1 MTCFYEHIC
10 DRSKFLGTK
19 INMGYG
25 DFNQNNNAQNKG
37 LLASGWRPL
46 NRDLDLEF
54 FANLVVNDTWNLTKR
69 TADLVSDI
77 ADALSRKQYSWWA
90 NILNVFSDGVQY
102 EFNELWNYI
111 TPEPASPDRRHK
123 DMLVA
128 QTPIV
133 QLISRDSIP
142 IEYVLNRLEETTV
155 KNILDI
161 LGKPDLI
168 TQYYWERYFYYPPE
182 RFTSWERLEVLGYV
196 SAYWQE
202 YDIWVQV
209 ETLEKGKRQYTIS
222 AQDLAPL
229 INKATYDLAVIL
241 SGYKSRVGR
250 IHSEYPIKSF
260 PAEIQSFSDRVQQ
273 AILEEDRVA
282 VLING
287 APGTGKTVWTQAIA
301 KEVLMPLG
309 YVIFILDRDAVEN
322 FVPPN
327 YLERICLIINEADNL
342 AKNRALE
349 SAQDNS
355 KTEHILSLLDGTLYQ
370 SVIDDAGIHMQQ
382 KLVVLMTCNTTER
395 MDPAL
400 LRKGRIDFTCE
411 FIHKFV

>member
-1 MTCFYEHIC
+1 
-10 DRSKFLGTK
+10 
-19 INMGYG
+19 MGYG
-25 DFNQNNNAQNKG
+25 DFNQNSNARNQG
-37 LLASGWRPL
+37 LLALGWRPL

-54 FANLVVNDTWNLTKR
+54 FASLVVNDTWNLTKR

-111 TPEPASPDRRHK
+111 TPDPASPNRRHK
-123 DMLVA
+123 DMLVV

-209 ETLEKGKRQYTIS
+209 ETLDKGKRQYTIS

-282 VLING
+282 VLVNG

-411 FIHKFV
+411 FMHKFV

>member
-1 MTCFYEHIC
+1 
-10 DRSKFLGTK
+10 
-19 INMGYG
+19 MGYG

-37 LLASGWRPL
+37 LLAAGWRPL
-46 NRDLDLEF
+46 NRDLDVGF
-54 FANLVVNDTWNLTKR
+54 FANIVVNDTWNFTKR
-69 TADLVSDI
+69 GVDFLSDV

-90 NILNVFSDGVQY
+90 NILNVFSDSVQY

-111 TPEPASPDRRHK
+111 TPDPAAPDRRHK
-123 DMLVA
+123 DVIVA

-133 QLISRDSIP
+133 QFVSRDSIP
-142 IEYVLNRLEETTV
+142 IEYVLNRLEEITV
-155 KNILDI
+155 KNILEI

-168 TQYYWERYFYYPPE
+168 TQYYWERYFYYPTD

-209 ETLEKGKRQYTIS
+209 ETYEKGKRQYTIS
-222 AQDLAPL
+222 AKDLAPL

-241 SGYKSRVGR
+241 SGYKSRVGK
-250 IHSEYPIKSF
+250 INSDHPIRSF
-260 PAEIQSFSDRVQQ
+260 PAEIQSFTDRVQQ
-273 AILEEDRVA
+273 AILEERQVA
-282 VLING
+282 VLVNG
-287 APGTGKTVWTQAIA
+287 EPGTGKTVWTQALA

-309 YVIFILDRDAVEN
+309 YVIFILDHDAVEN
-322 FVPPN
+322 FVPPS

-355 KTEHILSLLDGTLYQ
+355 KTEHILGLLDGTLYQ
-370 SVIDDAGIHMQQ
+370 SVIDESGIHIQQ
-382 KLVVLMTCNTTER
+382 KLVVLMTCNTTDR

-400 LRKGRIDFTCE
+400 LRKGRIDFTYE
-411 FIHKFV
+411 FVHKFV

>member
-1 MTCFYEHIC
+1 
-10 DRSKFLGTK
+10 
-19 INMGYG
+19 MGYG

-46 NRDLDLEF
+46 NRDLDVGFL
-54 FANLVVNDTWNLTKR
+54 ANIIFNDTWNLTKR
-69 TADLVSDI
+69 SVDFASDV
-77 ADALSRKQYSWWA
+77 ADALTRRQYSWWA
-90 NILNVFSDGVQY
+90 NILNVFSDSVQY

-111 TPEPASPDRRHK
+111 TPDPASPDRRHQ
-123 DMLVA
+123 DVLIA

-133 QLISRDSIP
+133 QLVSRDSIP
-142 IEYVLNRLEETTV
+142 IDYVLNRLEEITV
-155 KNILDI
+155 KNILKI

-168 TQYYWERYFYYPPE
+168 TQYYWERYFYYPVD
-182 RFTSWERLEVLGYV
+182 RFTSWERLEVMGYV

-202 YDIWVQV
+202 HDIWVQI
-209 ETLEKGKRQYTIS
+209 EPLEKGKRQYTIS
-222 AQDLAPL
+222 AKNLAPL
-229 INKATYDLAVIL
+229 INKATYNVAVIL
-241 SGYKSRVGR
+241 SGYKSRVGQ
-250 IHSEYPIKSF
+250 INSEYPIRSF
-260 PAEIQSFSDRVQQ
+260 STEIQSFTDRVQQ

-282 VLING
+282 VMVNG
-287 APGTGKTVWTQAIA
+287 APGTGKTVWTQALA

-309 YVIFILDRDAVEN
+309 YVIFILDHDAVEN
-322 FVPPN
+322 FVPPS

-349 SAQDNS
+349 SAQENN

-370 SVIDDAGIHMQQ
+370 SVIDESGIHPQQ
-382 KLVVLMTCNTTER
+382 KLVVLMTCNTTDR

-400 LRKGRIDFTCE
+400 LRKGRIDFTYE

>member
-1 MTCFYEHIC
+1 
-10 DRSKFLGTK
+10 
-19 INMGYG
+19 MGYG

-37 LLASGWRPL
+37 LLAAGWRPL
-46 NRDLDLEF
+46 NRDLDVGF
-54 FANLVVNDTWNLTKR
+54 FANIVVNDTWNFTKR
-69 TADLVSDI
+69 GVDFMSDV

-90 NILNVFSDGVQY
+90 NILNVFSDSVQY

-111 TPEPASPDRRHK
+111 TPDPAAPDRRHK
-123 DMLVA
+123 DVIVA

-133 QLISRDSIP
+133 QFVSRDSIP
-142 IEYVLNRLEETTV
+142 IEYVLNRLEEITV
-155 KNILDI
+155 KNILEI

-168 TQYYWERYFYYPPE
+168 TQYYWERYFYYPTD

-209 ETLEKGKRQYTIS
+209 ETYEKGKRQYTIS
-222 AQDLAPL
+222 AKDLAPL
-229 INKATYDLAVIL
+229 ISKATYDLAVIL
-241 SGYKSRVGR
+241 SGYKSRVGK
-250 IHSEYPIKSF
+250 INSDYPIRSF
-260 PAEIQSFSDRVQQ
+260 PAEIQSFTDRVQQ
-273 AILEEDRVA
+273 AILEERQVA
-282 VLING
+282 VLVNG
-287 APGTGKTVWTQAIA
+287 EPGTGKTVWTQALA

-309 YVIFILDRDAVEN
+309 YVIFILDHDAVEN
-322 FVPPN
+322 FVPPS

-355 KTEHILSLLDGTLYQ
+355 KTEHILGLLDGTLYQ
-370 SVIDDAGIHMQQ
+370 SVIDESGIHIQQ
-382 KLVVLMTCNTTER
+382 KLVVLMTCNTTDR

-400 LRKGRIDFTCE
+400 LRKGRIDFTYE
-411 FIHKFV
+411 FVHKFV

>member
-1 MTCFYEHIC
+1 
-10 DRSKFLGTK
+10 
-19 INMGYG
+19 MGYG
-25 DFNQNNNAQNKG
+25 DFNQNSNAKNKG
-37 LLASGWRPL
+37 LLALGWRPL

-54 FANLVVNDTWNLTKR
+54 FASLVVNDTWNLTKR

-111 TPEPASPDRRHK
+111 TPDPASPNRRHK
-123 DMLVA
+123 DMLVV

-209 ETLEKGKRQYTIS
+209 ETLDKGKRQYTIS

-273 AILEEDRVA
+273 GILEEDRVA
-282 VLING
+282 VLVNG

-411 FIHKFV
+411 FMHKFV

>member
-1 MTCFYEHIC
+1 
-10 DRSKFLGTK
+10 
-19 INMGYG
+19 MGYG

-37 LLASGWRPL
+37 LLAAGWRPL
-46 NRDLDLEF
+46 NRDLDVGF
-54 FANLVVNDTWNLTKR
+54 FANIVVNDTWNFTKR
-69 TADLVSDI
+69 GVDFLSDV
-77 ADALSRKQYSWWA
+77 ADALSRKQYAWWA
-90 NILNVFSDGVQY
+90 NILNVFSDSVQY

-111 TPEPASPDRRHK
+111 TPDPAAPDRRHK
-123 DMLVA
+123 DVIVA

-133 QLISRDSIP
+133 QFVSRDSIP
-142 IEYVLNRLEETTV
+142 IEYVLNRLEEITV
-155 KNILDI
+155 KNILEI

-168 TQYYWERYFYYPPE
+168 TQYYWERYFYYPTD

-209 ETLEKGKRQYTIS
+209 ETYEKGKRQYTIS
-222 AQDLAPL
+222 AKDLAPL

-241 SGYKSRVGR
+241 SGYKSRVGK
-250 IHSEYPIKSF
+250 INSDYPIRSF
-260 PAEIQSFSDRVQQ
+260 PAEIQSFTDRVQQ
-273 AILEEDRVA
+273 AILEERQVA
-282 VLING
+282 VLVNG
-287 APGTGKTVWTQAIA
+287 EPGTGKTVWTQALA

-309 YVIFILDRDAVEN
+309 YVIFILDHDAVEN
-322 FVPPN
+322 FVPPS

-355 KTEHILSLLDGTLYQ
+355 KTEHILGLLDGTLYQ
-370 SVIDDAGIHMQQ
+370 SVIDESGIHIQQ
-382 KLVVLMTCNTTER
+382 KLVVLMTCNTTDR

-400 LRKGRIDFTCE
+400 LRKGRIDFTYE
-411 FIHKFV
+411 FVHKFV

>member
-1 MTCFYEHIC
+1 
-10 DRSKFLGTK
+10 
-19 INMGYG
+19 MGYG

-46 NRDLDLEF
+46 NRDLDVGFL
-54 FANLVVNDTWNLTKR
+54 ANILFNDTWNLTKR
-69 TADLVSDI
+69 SVDFASDV

-90 NILNVFSDGVQY
+90 NILNVFSDSVQY

-111 TPEPASPDRRHK
+111 TPDPASPDRRHK
-123 DMLVA
+123 DVLIA

-133 QLISRDSIP
+133 QLVSRDSIP
-142 IEYVLNRLEETTV
+142 IDYVLNRLEEITV
-155 KNILDI
+155 KNILKI

-168 TQYYWERYFYYPPE
+168 TQYYWERYFYYPAD
-182 RFTSWERLEVLGYV
+182 RFTSWERLEVMGYV

-202 YDIWVQV
+202 YDIWVQI
-209 ETLEKGKRQYTIS
+209 EPLEKGKRQYTVS
-222 AQDLAPL
+222 AKDLAPL
-229 INKATYDLAVIL
+229 INKATYNVAVIL
-241 SGYKSRVGR
+241 SGYKSRVGQ
-250 IHSEYPIKSF
+250 INSEYPIRSF

-273 AILEEDRVA
+273 AIIDEDRIA
-282 VLING
+282 VLVNG
-287 APGTGKTVWTQAIA
+287 APGTGKTAWTQALA

-309 YVIFILDRDAVEN
+309 YVIFILDHDAVEN
-322 FVPPN
+322 FVPPS

-349 SAQDNS
+349 SAQENN

-370 SVIDDAGIHMQQ
+370 SVIDESGIHPQQ
-382 KLVVLMTCNTTER
+382 KLVVLMTCNTTDR

-400 LRKGRIDFTCE
+400 LRKGRIDFTYE
-411 FIHKFV
+411 FMHKFV

>member
-1 MTCFYEHIC
+1 
-10 DRSKFLGTK
+10 
-19 INMGYG
+19 MGYG
-25 DFNQNNNAQNKG
+25 DFNQNSNAKNKG
-37 LLASGWRPL
+37 LLALGWRPL

-54 FANLVVNDTWNLTKR
+54 FASLVVNDTWNLTKR

-111 TPEPASPDRRHK
+111 TPDPASPNRRHK

-196 SAYWQE
+196 S
-202 YDIWVQV
+202 
-209 ETLEKGKRQYTIS
+209 S
-222 AQDLAPL
+222 
-229 INKATYDLAVIL
+229 
-241 SGYKSRVGR
+241 
-250 IHSEYPIKSF
+250 
-260 PAEIQSFSDRVQQ
+260 
-273 AILEEDRVA
+273 
-282 VLING
+282 
-287 APGTGKTVWTQAIA
+287 
-301 KEVLMPLG
+301 
-309 YVIFILDRDAVEN
+309 
-322 FVPPN
+322 
-327 YLERICLIINEADNL
+327 
-342 AKNRALE
+342 
-349 SAQDNS
+349 
-355 KTEHILSLLDGTLYQ
+355 
-370 SVIDDAGIHMQQ
+370 
-382 KLVVLMTCNTTER
+382 
-395 MDPAL
+395 
-400 LRKGRIDFTCE
+400 
-411 FIHKFV
+411 

>member
-1 MTCFYEHIC
+1 
-10 DRSKFLGTK
+10 
-19 INMGYG
+19 MGYG

-37 LLASGWRPL
+37 LLAAGWRPL
-46 NRDLDLEF
+46 NRDLDVGF
-54 FANLVVNDTWNLTKR
+54 FANIVVNDTWNFTKR
-69 TADLVSDI
+69 GVDFLSDV

-90 NILNVFSDGVQY
+90 NILNVFSDSVQY

-111 TPEPASPDRRHK
+111 TPDPAAPDRRHK
-123 DMLVA
+123 DVIVA

-133 QLISRDSIP
+133 QFVSRDSIP
-142 IEYVLNRLEETTV
+142 IEYVLNRLEEITV
-155 KNILDI
+155 KNILEI

-168 TQYYWERYFYYPPE
+168 TQYYWERYFYYPTD

-209 ETLEKGKRQYTIS
+209 ETYEKGKRQYTIS
-222 AQDLAPL
+222 AKDLAPL

-241 SGYKSRVGR
+241 SGYKSRVGK
-250 IHSEYPIKSF
+250 INSDHPIRSF
-260 PAEIQSFSDRVQQ
+260 PAEIQSFTDRVQQ
-273 AILEEDRVA
+273 AILEERQVA

-287 APGTGKTVWTQAIA
+287 EPGTGKTVWTQALA

-309 YVIFILDRDAVEN
+309 YVIFILDHDAVEN
-322 FVPPN
+322 FVPPS

-355 KTEHILSLLDGTLYQ
+355 KTEHILGLLDGTLYQ
-370 SVIDDAGIHMQQ
+370 SVIDESGIHLQQ
-382 KLVVLMTCNTTER
+382 KLVVLMTCNTTDR

-400 LRKGRIDFTCE
+400 LRKGRIDFTYE
-411 FIHKFV
+411 FVHKFV

>member
-1 MTCFYEHIC
+1 
-10 DRSKFLGTK
+10 
-19 INMGYG
+19 MGYG

-46 NRDLDLEF
+46 NRDLDLRF
-54 FANLVVNDTWNLTKR
+54 FANIIVNDTWNLTKR
-69 TADLVSDI
+69 TADFLSDI
-77 ADALSRKQYSWWA
+77 ADALSRRQYSWWA
-90 NILNVFSDGVQY
+90 NILNVFSDSVQY
-102 EFNELWNYI
+102 EFNELWDYI
-111 TPEPASPDRRHK
+111 TPDPASPDRRHK
-123 DMLVA
+123 DVLIA

-133 QLISRDSIP
+133 QLVSRDSIP

-155 KNILDI
+155 KNILAI
-161 LGKPDLI
+161 LGKPNLI

-182 RFTSWERLEVLGYV
+182 RFTTWERLEVMGYV

-202 YDIWVQV
+202 YDIWVQI

-222 AQDLAPL
+222 AKDLAPL
-229 INKATYDLAVIL
+229 INKATYNLAVIL
-241 SGYKSRVGR
+241 SGYKSRVGK
-250 IHSEYPIKSF
+250 IHSEYPIRSF
-260 PAEIQSFSDRVQQ
+260 PAEIQSFSDLVQQ
-273 AILEEDRVA
+273 AILEEDRVS
-282 VLING
+282 VLVNG

-322 FVPPN
+322 FVPPS

-349 SAQDNS
+349 SAQGNS
-355 KTEHILSLLDGTLYQ
+355 QTEHILSLLDGTLYQ
-370 SVIDDAGIHMQQ
+370 SVIDDAGIHIQQ
-382 KLVVLMTCNTTER
+382 KLVVLMTCNTTDR

-400 LRKGRIDFTCE
+400 LRKGRIDFTYE